1 MHKSQYSF
9 DPNSAKVI
17 KTLKQLN
24 GGGITAWLFWKL
36 PMAFFLGVRVKSC
49 TPFRSEVTL
58 PFWWMS
64 QNPFKSIYFA
74 AQCSAAELST
84 GLLSTV
90 AITEHGNISMLI
102 SKVEAE
108 YTKKATSKTTF
119 VCEDGQL
126 ILNAVQAAI
135 TTNEGQ
141 TVTATSVGT
150 QQSGEVVSITRFT
163 WSFRVRSHT

>member
-1 MHKSQYSF
+1 M
-9 DPNSAKVI
+9 DNTPDSAPVRKI
-17 KTLKQLN
+17 LKQLN
-24 GGGITAWLFWKL
+24 SWRITAWMLWRL

-49 TPFRSEVTL
+49 TPYRAEVTL

-64 QNPFKSIYFA
+64 QNPFKSIYFV

-84 GLLSTV
+84 GVLATI
-90 AITEHGNISMLI
+90 AIAEHGNISMLI

-126 ILNAVQAAI
+126 ILDAVQVAI
-135 TTNEGQ
+135 DTGEGQ
-141 TVTATSVGT
+141 IVTAKSIGT
-150 QQSGEVVSITRFT
+150 QNTGEVVSVMRFT
-163 WSFRVRSHT
+163 WSFRVRGSK